1 MESVYRATYRGF
13 KSLILRSETGNSPDS
28 KSPKSLNAEPDDF
41 YIVTD
46 VPISR
51 EYLRKITADRARRER
66 PDFALPGYIDEAQIA
81 SVGTPLQQVIRSAP
95 EVTLKVATP
104 ELTKVVKLDD
114 GRVSIVD
121 SIQLFGWTRETRFA
135 WQIHRS
141 SLTLIAQE
149 DGDLKFDSS
158 NRILIPMT
166 LRRRLNMNLNE
177 QVLVVSDSNPV
188 ANVQITTINE
198 IHKYMK
204 EAK

>member
-1 MESVYRATYRGF
+1 
-13 KSLILRSETGNSPDS
+13 
-28 KSPKSLNAEPDDF
+28 LNAEPDDF

-46 VPISR
+46 VPISK

-66 PDFALPGYIDEAQIA
+66 PDFALPGLINEAQIA

-95 EVTLKVATP
+95 EVTLKVETP

-121 SIQLFGWTRETRFA
+121 SIQLFGWTCETRFA

-149 DGDLKFDSS
+149 DGELKFDSS

-166 LRRRLNMNLNE
+166 LRRRLSMNLSE
-177 QVLVVSDSNPV
+177 QVLVVSDSSPV
-188 ANVQITTINE
+188 ANVQITTIKE